1 MNIKNKKISN
11 EAIERLYQAIV
22 SIKDIEECEAILEDL
37 CTITEIQ
44 AMAQRLDVA
53 KMLRDGCPYTDIV
66 DETRAS
72 STTVSRV
79 SRCLNY
85 GNGGYHMVLDRIEG
99 KE

>member
-1 MNIKNKKISN
+1 MNIKNKKISD
-11 EAIERLYQAIV
+11 ESIKRLYKAIV
-22 SIKDIEECEAILEDL
+22 SIKDEEECEAILEDL

-44 AMAQRLDVA
+44 AMAQRLEVA
-53 KMLRDGCPYTDIV
+53 KMLREGCPYTDIV

-85 GNGGYHMVLDRIEG
+85 GNGGYHLILDRIE
-99 KE
+99 E

>member
-1 MNIKNKKISN
+1 MNIKNKKISD
-11 EAIERLYQAIV
+11 ESIKRLYKAIV
-22 SIKDIEECEAILEDL
+22 SIIDEEECEAILEDL

-44 AMAQRLDVA
+44 AMAQRLEVA
-53 KMLRDGCPYTDIV
+53 KMLREGCPYTDIV

-85 GNGGYHMVLDRIEG
+85 GNGGYHMVLDRIG
-99 KE
+99 DKK